1 MFFPC
6 PLPALVIL
14 HVFVFAVLT
23 LVSIVLPLVHVID
36 IFISI
41 VIVLLNVL
49 VLSDIMKNM
58 LCMFPVQVSVTTTA
72 QVEMLE
78 DELRDASRAWQPIVR
93 TWTEHNSDG
102 TMVQR

>member
-23 LVSIVLPLVHVID
+23 LVSIVLPLVPVIA
-36 IFISI
+36 ISI